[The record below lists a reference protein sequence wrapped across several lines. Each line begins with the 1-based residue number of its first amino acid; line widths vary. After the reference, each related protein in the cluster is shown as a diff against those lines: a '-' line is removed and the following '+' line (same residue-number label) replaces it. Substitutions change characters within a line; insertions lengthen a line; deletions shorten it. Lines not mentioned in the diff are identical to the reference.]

1 MAQNV
6 SINIDGS
13 APDASAILDVKSTTK
28 GFAPPRMTQYEMLN
42 IAEPAAG
49 LIVFNTTNKCLY
61 YYDNTTWVDLQFC
74 DCGHVVDVEGNF
86 YRAVKVGDQCWMA
99 ENLKTTKYS
108 DGTSILGVYDNGA
121 TYLENYGKVYT
132 WAAVMGGSASSNL
145 NPSGVQGVCPDGWHM
160 PSDAEFLELENRICE
175 DFGHTDC
182 NTIFNGTNTGWL
194 GHIES
199 QGGSEARAM
208 KEYNALWN
216 GNSTN
221 VNAGY
226 NNSTDPSGFNALP
239 GGNRHPSSGTYDS
252 VGSTTY
258 FWTTTQNNSNTSNA
272 YFRGLYYN
280 DSKINR
286 LNMQKTYGISVRCI
300 RD

>member
-61 YYDNTTWVDLQFC
+61 YYDNTTWADLQFC

-132 WAAVMGGSASSNL
+132 WAAIMGGSASSNL
-145 NPSGVQGVCPDGWHM
+145 NPSGVQGVCPVGWHV
-160 PSDAEFLELENRICE
+160 PSEDEWQELKTELNDA
-175 DFGHTDC
+175 
-182 NTIFNGTNTGWL
+182 TNDGRML
-194 GHIES
+194 
-199 QGGSEARAM
+199 
-208 KEYNALWN
+208 KKDDALW
-216 GNSTN
+216 GGDSQ
-221 VNAGY
+221 AGY
-226 NNSTDPSGFNALP
+226 KHCF
-239 GGNRHPSSGTYDS
+239 
-252 VGSTTY
+252 
-258 FWTTTQNNSNTSNA
+258 
-272 YFRGLYYN
+272 GLQ
-280 DSKINR
+280 
-286 LNMQKTYGISVRCI
+286 LLLVQAMQII
-300 RD
+300 AE